1 MLYGKDDKCLLIVC
15 GSFPVSLL
23 VLFLVIIRLIS
34 VTIKMLL
41 INIACGIGKVKNP
54 MEENEV
60 VGITNYIDVG
70 FELKTRYLSLIL
82 VKTILL
88 GIRPEKCIVC
98 TELTM
103 TKPRAVCTIQ
113 PFKLLHLG
121 KPIKTFY

>member
-1 MLYGKDDKCLLIVC
+1 
-15 GSFPVSLL
+15 
-23 VLFLVIIRLIS
+23 
-34 VTIKMLL
+34 MLL
-41 INIACGIGKVKNP
+41 TNIAYGILKVKNP
-54 MEENEV
+54 MEESEV

-88 GIRPEKCIVC
+88 GIRPDICIVR

-103 TKPRAVCTIQ
+103 TELRAVCMIQ

-121 KPIKTFY
+121 KPTKTFY